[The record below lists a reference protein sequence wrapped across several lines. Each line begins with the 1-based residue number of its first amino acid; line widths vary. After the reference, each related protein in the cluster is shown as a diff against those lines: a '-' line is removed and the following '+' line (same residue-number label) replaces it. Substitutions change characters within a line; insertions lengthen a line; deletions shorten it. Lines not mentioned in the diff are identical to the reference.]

1 MGRCEGSAVRA
12 VSSAKLYLY
21 CELSKRK
28 GRVAGVG
35 THGECLAGEC
45 PYISLHVKWATGLS
59 SVGNREASGRKRNF
73 PTEGRNKTSEE
84 ANETSEE

>member
-12 VSSAKLYLY
+12 VPSAKLYLY

-35 THGECLAGEC
+35 TNGECLAGGC
-45 PYISLHVKWATGLS
+45 PYISLHVKWATRLS
-59 SVGNREASGRKRNF
+59 SGGNREASGRLSSLYIIIRCHPCPLISNF
-73 PTEGRNKTSEE
+73 
-84 ANETSEE
+84 